1 MVESTRTSLNRVGL
15 IFQVMI
21 LPQQE
26 KLLVF
31 SLLVFFSWL
40 DRWNKNF
47 TDFKTEKMRTARKRK
62 NFRKN

>member
-15 IFQVMI
+15 VFQVMI
-21 LPQQE
+21 LPQQV